1 MPAPVKRASKAR
13 SKLRAPVNLRDLAAR
28 LSLSTSTVSRALN
41 GYADVNAKTRRRIEA
56 AARRLDYAPS
66 PIGRRLRTGRA
77 ETIGVVLPRPQ
88 LHFITA
94 FFLDLLT
101 GIDEGLAATPYDL
114 VVTPAR
120 GDDPLD
126 SVRHMVESGRVDA
139 AIFGRTQ
146 VDDPRIA
153 WLQDRGVKFVAMGRS
168 LARRPFAFLDIDHA
182 ESGRIAAERLAEA
195 GHRRIALINT
205 PAHLMYS
212 RYCAQGVA
220 AGLRAHGL
228 EPDASLSVTE
238 DLTEQGGFRA
248 MSLLLA
254 RLRQPTAVV
263 CGNDM
268 MAFGAMRA
276 LKSAGLRVGADVA
289 VIGCDDHPMARSF
302 DPPLTTF
309 TAPVREAGRRIA
321 AMLLQLLDGARPESL
336 QEVWKPELVARE
348 SDRARAIAEAAE

>member
-1 MPAPVKRASKAR
+1 MSAPVKRAGKGPIR
-13 SKLRAPVNLRDLAAR
+13 SRAPVTLRDLAAR

-41 GYADVNAKTRRRIEA
+41 GYADVNEATRKRIEA
-56 AARRLDYAPS
+56 AARRLDYVPS

-77 ETIGVVLPRPQ
+77 EAIGVVLPRPG
-88 LHFITA
+88 LHFVTA

-101 GIDEGLAATPYDL
+101 GIDEALAPTPYDL

-120 GDDPLD
+120 GSDPLN
-126 SVRHMVESGRVDA
+126 SVQRMVEDGRVDA

-153 WLQDRGVKFVAMGRS
+153 WLQDRGVPFVAMGRS
-168 LARRPFAFLDIDHA
+168 IARRPFAFLDIDH
-182 ESGRIAAERLAEA
+182 EDSGRIAAARLAAA

-212 RYCAQGVA
+212 RYCAAGFV

-228 EPDASLSVTE
+228 EPDAALIATE
-238 DLTEQGGFRA
+238 DLTEEGGFRA
-248 MSLLLA
+248 MSLLA
-254 RLRQPTAVV
+254 RRQQPTAVV

-276 LKSAGLRVGADVA
+276 LKAAGLRAGADVA

-309 TAPVREAGRRIA
+309 AAPVREAGRRIA
-321 AMLLQLLDGARPESL
+321 AMVLQLFDGARPEAL
-336 QEVWKPELVARE
+336 QEVWKPELIVRE
-348 SDRARAIAEAAE
+348 SDWVDAVMAAAE